1 MERVLA
7 LAAAIVAGGMFAAQ
21 PPINSALG
29 RYTGVL
35 AAAFI
40 SLVVSALLV
49 GVVLIA
55 AGELP
60 ALSRAFDA
68 PTIYLLGG
76 IVGAFNVVVAV
87 VTVRVLGA
95 AGVIAAIICGQL
107 VVSVVLDS
115 YGALGLDRVGLT
127 PARLAGLALLFV
139 GMLLVAWR

>member
-7 LAAAIVAGGMFAAQ
+7 LAAAIVAGGLFAAQ

-49 GVVLIA
+49 GVVLVA
-55 AGELP
+55 AGEAP

-76 IVGAFNVVVAV
+76 IVGAVNVAV
-87 VTVRVLGA
+87 MLVTVRVLGA
-95 AGVIAAIICGQL
+95 AGVIAAMICGQL
-107 VVSVVLDS
+107 VVSALLDS
-115 YGALGLDRVGLT
+115 YGAFGLDRIGVT
-127 PARLAGLALLFV
+127 PARLAGLALLFA
-139 GMLLVAWR
+139 GTLLVAWR